1 MGEPKGK
8 CPKCMKP
15 YERLG
20 IRYEKHVAECKGGTW
35 RAPVPRSSRKKP
47 GVEEPEEPEAR
58 TSIDQVISFIRSRKV
73 DLEREREILKAQ
85 VKVLD
90 NEVGHLQE
98 TVDMLIQAKK
108 A

>member
-1 MGEPKGK
+1 M
-8 CPKCMKP
+8 
-15 YERLG
+15 
-20 IRYEKHVAECKGGTW
+20 
-35 RAPVPRSSRKKP
+35 
-47 GVEEPEEPEAR
+47 
-58 TSIDQVISFIRSRKV
+58 ISFIRSRKV